1 MTGIKYC
8 NLPACLRELIDVELF
23 MFAVPADN
31 PDNIIVWVLD
41 TLKISNKE
49 LEYSISKSRFLSI
62 EERIT
67 SLKNE
72 EIYRF
77 PKLGVELHVEKIFEK
92 STGVQ
97 LDIHR
102 LRSIDSGVL
111 LIEKETMHY
120 FYSDT
125 DINDVVEQLLS
136 ELEFPALYLKMP
148 EDDKINYWV
157 SYLYRAKRQSDG
169 YCNTMIDFFD
179 MSLIAKMRELD
190 PEINIIIA
198 KILEKLASFE
208 NMDRNLL
215 VREFNERTGF
225 NV

>member
-1 MTGIKYC
+1 MTNIKYS
-8 NLPACLRELIDVELF
+8 NLPECLRASIDVELF
-23 MFAVPADN
+23 MFATPADN
-31 PDNIIVWVLD
+31 SDNIIIWVLD
-41 TLKISNKE
+41 KLQKSNKE

-62 EERIT
+62 EERRT
-67 SLKNE
+67 SLENGE
-72 EIYRF
+72 VYRF
-77 PKLGVELHVEKIFEK
+77 PVLGVELHIEKTFEE

-97 LDIHR
+97 LDIYR
-102 LRSIDSGVL
+102 LSSIDSGAS
-111 LIEKETMHY
+111 LIEKEAMHY
-120 FYSDT
+120 LYSDM

-136 ELEFPALYLKMP
+136 ELELPALYLKMP

-179 MSLIAKMRELD
+179 MSLIAKMRQLD
-190 PEINIIIA
+190 PEINKIIE
-198 KILEKLASFE
+198 KILEKLATLE

-225 NV
+225 SL